1 MMDLQFIP
9 VPRDEFCVRKVG
21 DETVFLTES
30 GTEVLSLNPVG
41 TFVWEQIDG
50 HHSLQDILDI
60 ICDEYEVTVEE
71 AATDLQKFMTELE
84 EHKLLSV
91 REIDA

>member
-1 MMDLQFIP
+1 MMDLQSVP
-9 VPRDEFCVRKVG
+9 TPRDDFCVRKVG

-30 GTEVLSLNPVG
+30 GNEVLSLNPVG

-50 HHSLQDILDI
+50 NHTVQDILDI

-71 AATDLQKFMTELE
+71 ATADLQNFMAELE
-84 EHKLLSV
+84 KHDLMSV